1 VRRPEATAPRARS
14 LPGAGWL
21 CALALLAAPAGEAAR
36 PQRAH
41 RVARPGAARPED
53 NPRLKGD
60 SKAFARARVRF
71 AEPADEGQVGVSDDG
86 VRVVVEIS
94 GYALGAPPGAPP
106 DAPWPHAHLIV
117 DNEATLTIEDDK
129 RPLLLKGLRPGPH
142 VLRLV
147 LCRPWHEVVKA
158 PRAFALTR
166 FWLGPRPDGKAR
178 HAAEA
183 LAWPNAKKPLLT
195 YVLPLSPEAPD
206 GPRLSP
212 VPGPAPAAAAAPAD
226 VPAPIGELA
235 VAASSPAPPPPPKPP
250 APAANAGVR
259 RKQPRPQVQLD
270 FFLSGARLV
279 RRGYRVRVVIDK
291 KEYPTIRSWK
301 PLRLDRLKPGVHHA
315 TIDLLDRR
323 GTKTQSALNRTDR
336 VFVTD

>member
-1 VRRPEATAPRARS
+1 MRRPEPSALRARA
-14 LPGAGWL
+14 LPGAAWL

-36 PQRAH
+36 PQRTRH
-41 RVARPGAARPED
+41 VVRPGAVRPED

-60 SKAFARARVRF
+60 AKAFARARVRF
-71 AEPADEGQVGVSDDG
+71 AEPADQAQVGVSDEG
-86 VRVVVEIS
+86 VRVAVEVF
-94 GYALGAPPGAPP
+94 GYALGASPGAP
-106 DAPWPHAHLIV
+106 AGALRPHAHLLV

-129 RPLLLKGLRPGPH
+129 RPVFLKGLRPGPH

-166 FWLGPRPDGKAR
+166 FWLGPRPEGRAR

-183 LAWPNAKKPLLT
+183 LAWPNPT
-195 YVLPLSPEAPD
+195 
-206 GPRLSP
+206 
-212 VPGPAPAAAAAPAD
+212 
-226 VPAPIGELA
+226 IGELA
-235 VAASSPAPPPPPKPP
+235 VAGTSIAPVPAAPASPPAA
-250 APAANAGVR
+250 APAARAG
-259 RKQPRPQVQLD
+259 PRGKEPRTHVQLD
-270 FFLSGARLV
+270 FFLSAAHLV

-301 PLRLDRLKPGVHHA
+301 PLRLDRLRPGVHHA

-323 GTKTQSALNRTDR
+323 GTKTHTALNRTDR
-336 VFVTD
+336 AFLIR